1 MFILHE
7 QLNAIFKSKHDH
19 IFKNGCT
26 PSVLLDVSHPVV
38 DSY

>member
-26 PSVLLDVSHPVV
+26 PSVTTRCVTSGHIR
-38 DSY
+38 